1 MASIIN
7 LEKKKKRRIFLALFV
22 CTVVYFVCFLSG
34 PSFTIS
40 ITSTLLVTDLFI
52 IFGLMGESIAE
63 TPVVETKYE
72 LFIDEQMGELNG
84 SSPTLEVSVSFGKY
98 ENDALSW
105 EKWSS
110 FSPNK
115 YLEEVDKCK
124 TLGSVA
130 QKKAYFEAHYQKIAA
145 QKMEQIEQEKQQL
158 EQEKLIESLPT
169 ILDESQFQD
178 YRESTEVSDS
188 HFDFERSATEGEEET
203 TRTDVNNSD
212 SVDEPKEDAS
222 VDMEVNSLKTSDDG
236 DVPKVEEQSSE
247 RGSQDNPKV
256 IRRFDN
262 EPKSKTPKPKPNLKN
277 TARKVHPTIEDRI
290 AAGTKKKIVSP
301 VTKSSRISTPTSKP
315 ISTTMVTS
323 SSQPSVKKVN
333 GVSYQRSSNTP
344 AAQTNKV
351 LSRSFISPSQSSNK
365 KFNGSTLQRSKNS
378 PTLEKRRVAPTS
390 LHMSLSLG
398 PPNSTASNTTMRKS
412 LIMETM
418 GDKDIVKRAFRAF
431 QNSFNQEKPDLDMK
445 YSGSKQVSSKRSE
458 QKISTSLTPRKEVE
472 RLRKTPEKVISQKGQ
487 SGTRSNSLSSRMP
500 PKLRSTVSDQ
510 IVEVVGVYL

>member
-1 MASIIN
+1 
-7 LEKKKKRRIFLALFV
+7 
-22 CTVVYFVCFLSG
+22 
-34 PSFTIS
+34 
-40 ITSTLLVTDLFI
+40 
-52 IFGLMGESIAE
+52 MGES
-63 TPVVETKYE
+63 
-72 LFIDEQMGELNG
+72 NG

-115 YLEEVDKCK
+115 YLEEIDKCK

-130 QKKAYFEAHYQKIAA
+130 QKKAYFEAHYKKIAA
-145 QKMEQIEQEKQQL
+145 QKMEQEKQQL
-158 EQEKLIESLPT
+158 EQEKQIESLPT

-178 YRESTEVSDS
+178 YRESTEVSDGQ
-188 HFDFERSATEGEEET
+188 FDCERSATEGEEEM

-222 VDMEVNSLKTSDDG
+222 VNMEVNSLLDVKAKEGTILETSDNG
-236 DVPKVEEQSSE
+236 EVPKVEQQSSE
-247 RGSQDNPKV
+247 RGSQDNPKE
-256 IRRFDN
+256 IRPVDN
-262 EPKSKTPKPKPNLKN
+262 EAKNSSAKKAKTPKPNLKN
-277 TARKVHPTIEDRI
+277 SARKVHPTIEDRI
-290 AAGTKKKIVSP
+290 SAGTKKKIVSP

-315 ISTTMVTS
+315 ISTTNVTS
-323 SSQPSVKKVN
+323 SSQPSMKKVN

-351 LSRSFISPSQSSNK
+351 LSRSFILPSQSSNK
-365 KFNGSTLQRSKNS
+365 KLNGSTLQRSKNA
-378 PTLEKRRVAPTS
+378 PTLEKRRVGPSS

-418 GDKDIVKRAFRAF
+418 GDKDIVKQAFKAF

-472 RLRKTPEKVISQKGQ
+472 RLRKTPDKVITQKGEP
-487 SGTRSNSLSSRMP
+487 GTRSNSLSSRA
-500 PKLRSTVSDQ
+500 PKDAVIERKKVNTVRPAGQRTDRSTDKLKEDATKAKIHRPGSNR
-510 IVEVVGVYL
+510 